1 MRFST
6 TTVSAIVAALAA
18 QIANASE
25 AVSVT
30 DLRIRKYSSPAGTSF
45 PSANFTLNAADAK
58 DLDCS
63 ATDFTFPEPTGKLPC
78 GDSDY
83 AFVFLPGSDGVEFS
97 IMVYHDVG
105 DR

>member
-6 TTVSAIVAALAA
+6 TTASAIVAALAA
-18 QIANASE
+18 QTASASE
-25 AVSVT
+25 EVSIT
-30 DLRIRKYSSPAGTSF
+30 GLSIRKHGSPVGDKF
-45 PSANFTLNAADAK
+45 PSANFTLNAANAK

-63 ATDFTFPEPTGKLPC
+63 ATDFSFPEPTGILPC

-83 AFVFLPGSDGVEFS
+83 SFVFLPGSAGVEFS
-97 IMVYHDVG
+97 IMVYHNVG